1 MARTTT
7 YVLFRKGANGAN
19 QSLCDRAPVA
29 IVVAASKAE
38 AEQCD
43 HDGST
48 RAASRREAGATRQ
61 RVGQPAHRGGAA
73 LARAP
78 RWAVR
83 EIQENEAICGL

>member
-43 HDGST
+43 HDGSPH
-48 RAASRREAGATRQ
+48 ASAFVRLAPHVSVWANQHIEA
-61 RVGQPAHRGGAA
+61 VP
-73 LARAP
+73 LSRAP